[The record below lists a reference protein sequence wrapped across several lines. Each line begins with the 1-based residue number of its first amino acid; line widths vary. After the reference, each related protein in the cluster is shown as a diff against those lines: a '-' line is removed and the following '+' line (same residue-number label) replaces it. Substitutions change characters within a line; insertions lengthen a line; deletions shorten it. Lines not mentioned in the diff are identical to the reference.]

1 MKIQL
6 QAIYRRNARRWDKFK
21 RRFRPKRS
29 HHLPIQDPLVTVNH
43 SPVKE
48 TQIESDSGNDGNRI
62 YQARETGFKLDD
74 FDLIRVIGRG
84 SYAKVTIL
92 FTVGSG

>member
-1 MKIQL
+1 M
-6 QAIYRRNARRWDKFK
+6 
-21 RRFRPKRS
+21 
-29 HHLPIQDPLVTVNH
+29 
-43 SPVKE
+43 KE

-84 SYAKVTIL
+84 SYAKVKHTEIRCSGFSTVSHFLERIL
-92 FTVGSG
+92 MEQ